1 MLPSSEQRFLNLSGF
16 PRDSL
21 TGRYTGVARLIYYER
36 IGIQLLRGMLDTPLF
51 VGASL
56 ELGNAWQDSSDISFS
71 NSLLAGSV
79 FAGLDTIIGPVYLA
93 GGLAEGGNSAFYL
106 FIGRPF

>member
-1 MLPSSEQRFLNLSGF
+1 M
-16 PRDSL
+16 
-21 TGRYTGVARLIYYER
+21 ARIIYYER
-36 IGIQLLRGMLDTPLF
+36 FGMKLLRGLLDTPLF
-51 VGASL
+51 LGASL

-79 FAGLDTIIGPVYLA
+79 FAGMDTIIGPVYLA
-93 GGLAEGGNSAFYL
+93 GGYAEGGHSALYL